1 MTVEPHTRA
10 FLVWTTGILAL
21 LLLVLGVAL
30 GTWTVRRSFPQT
42 VGTVDVEGLS
52 GTVEVLRD
60 AQGIPQIYADNAEDL
75 FRTQGFV
82 LAHHCPDE

>member
-1 MTVEPHTRA
+1 VD
-10 FLVWTTGILAL
+10 
-21 LLLVLGVAL
+21 
-30 GTWTVRRSFPQT
+30 
-42 VGTVDVEGLS
+42 TVDVEGLS